1 MRAIRCVPI
10 ALAVAMFVCGA
21 ASAAHL
27 STLYSFCRQDSCT
40 DGSFPHDVALTSG
53 GDILGTTLT
62 GGANA
67 QGVLY
72 QLSPPASG
80 HNWREKILHD
90 FCSKPNCD
98 DGSGSFSMLSA
109 DANGNFFGATE
120 DGDSD
125 NGVVFELS
133 PSGGKSGWNYRAIYS
148 LCSVAGCADG
158 QTGDGAMAIDTAG
171 NIYGIAVKG
180 GANGK
185 GVVYELSP
193 VTTPGRKGYTQKVLY
208 NFCSAANCA
217 DGASPVSGL
226 TYAGAS
232 SGAPYDGTSPLY
244 GTTGSGGDNNGGVVF
259 SLTPMEN
266 GNWNENILHFF
277 CFGGGSCHDGAGP
290 VGQGVIAVDS
300 SNNIFGATYQGG
312 DNNSGVI
319 YEVSFDH
326 NKWRETVIYSFC
338 SLPSCIDGAG
348 SGNMVMGADGNL
360 YGTSTEALFRLIP
373 NGRHSTFEVLHQFCS
388 QPNCTD
394 GSAPSGNV
402 VMDASG
408 SVYGATTTGGAHQQG
423 TVFKLTP

>member
-10 ALAVAMFVCGA
+10 AFALAMFVSGA

-27 STLYSFCRQDSCT
+27 STLYSFCRQDNCT
-40 DGSFPHDVALTSG
+40 DGSEPHDVALTSA

-72 QLSPPASG
+72 QLAPPASG
-80 HNWREKILHD
+80 HTWREKILHD
-90 FCSKPNCD
+90 FCSKPNCT

-133 PSGGKSGWNYRAIYS
+133 PSGGKSGWNYRAIYN
-148 LCSVAGCADG
+148 LCSLADCADG
-158 QTGDGAMAIDTAG
+158 RTGDGAMAIDTAG
-171 NIYGIAVKG
+171 NVYGIAGGG

-217 DGASPVSGL
+217 DGAGPVNGL

-244 GTTGSGGDNNGGVVF
+244 GTTGNGGGHDRGVVF
-259 SLTPMEN
+259 SLKPMEN
-266 GNWNENILHFF
+266 GNWNETVIHNF
-277 CFGGGSCHDGAGP
+277 CFGGDPCHDGAAP
-290 VGQGVIAVDS
+290 VGQGALAIDASGD
-300 SNNIFGATYQGG
+300 IFGATYAGG
-312 DNNSGVI
+312 DNASGVI
-319 YEVSFDH
+319 YEVSLDGS
-326 NKWRETVIYSFC
+326 KWRETVLYNFC
-338 SLPSCIDGAG
+338 SLPSCIDGMG
-348 SGNMVMGADGNL
+348 GGNMVLGADGNL
-360 YGTSTEALFRLIP
+360 YGTSSAAVFRLIP

-394 GSAPSGNV
+394 GSGPSGNV

-408 SVYGATTTGGAHQQG
+408 TLYGATTAGGAHAQG